1 MWPALALGGLTPLA
15 IYDQRRRPLR
25 ETAQL
30 FVSFIDQQLFE
41 SVEIVA
47 TCEGYPEWQAL
58 LSGAN
63 RAEVIACAGQFLSAI
78 GGSSKSNRPS
88 SDLSGSVRSVPGY
101 VLSR

>member
-15 IYDQRRRPLR
+15 NYDKRRRPLR

-30 FVSFIDQQLFE
+30 FASFTDQQLFE
-41 SVEIVA
+41 SVEILA
-47 TCEGYPEWQAL
+47 MCGGYSEWQAL

-63 RAEVIACAGQFLSAI
+63 RAEVIACTRQFLSAI
-78 GGSSKSNRPS
+78 SGSSKSNRPS
-88 SDLSGSVRSVPGY
+88 SDLSGSLRSVPGY